1 MVKSLTSILESL
13 VRQQWIDHDKGD
25 TDQYVCRVCV
35 CVCVCVPLSQT
46 LLLVDS
52 DVEEN
57 WMNSYQTS
65 LSQFQG
71 QRPEGLRG
79 QRELDNQTAPEG
91 RSRPEIRENMDTA
104 SEALKLPG

>member
-1 MVKSLTSILESL
+1 MIKAIL
-13 VRQQWIDHDKGD
+13 INM
-25 TDQYVCRVCV
+25 YVVCVCV

-79 QRELDNQTAPEG
+79 QRDLDNQTAPEG